1 VVLSR
6 RWRTVITGI
15 DPGTLEVTT
24 EVARTE
30 VARTEVEG
38 SDGVRIAVLV
48 KQVPRAETLELLS
61 TGRLKRDG
69 VELEMNSYCRRAVSK
84 GVDLARSSGG
94 TCTVFTLGPPSAE
107 DCLREAIAW
116 GADSAVLVTDPEFA
130 GSDTLATANVLAAA
144 LKKEGPFDLVL
155 VGRNSIDSDT
165 GQVPPEIAELLGLPF
180 AAGARELQVEDGT
193 ATLRCELDDGWR
205 TVRIS
210 LPAVV
215 STAERLCEP
224 AKVDPEGRASV
235 DASRIRKLT
244 SSDLGPGPFGQAA
257 SPTSVGDVRVM
268 EVTRRKILLE
278 GTLEEQVATAVSL
291 LGEWGAFE
299 GAGKAE
305 REGSSQP
312 RGTESGDPESD
323 SVCSSS
329 TAPGA
334 VSGPIVAVVT
344 ESGRDRLA
352 RELLGEA
359 AQLAHSISGQVVAI
373 GPDDWSPDQLDSFGA
388 DRLVTI
394 SGSLTEEDVAA
405 VLATWCRAES
415 PWGVLVPGTLW
426 GREVAGRCAAALGA
440 GLTGDAV
447 GFGIEDGRLIC
458 WKPAFGGRLVAAIT
472 ASSDVQMATV
482 RPGVLELR
490 APREPRGDLG
500 TEALHAVPKRRVEV
514 LEEGRDDDV
523 ETLLVARALVCVG
536 AGVPPDEYDA
546 LQPLLKVLGAELAG
560 TRKVTDKGWLP
571 RARQVGITGHSVAP
585 ALYVALG
592 VQGKFNHVIGTR
604 SAGTVVAVNL
614 DACAP
619 IFDWAD
625 IGIVA
630 DWRQAVPALVAEL
643 ESYRA

>member
-1 VVLSR
+1 
-6 RWRTVITGI
+6 
-15 DPGTLEVTT
+15 
-24 EVARTE
+24 
-30 VARTEVEG
+30 
-38 SDGVRIAVLV
+38 
-48 KQVPRAETLELLS
+48 
-61 TGRLKRDG
+61 
-69 VELEMNSYCRRAVSK
+69 
-84 GVDLARSSGG
+84 
-94 TCTVFTLGPPSAE
+94 
-107 DCLREAIAW
+107 
-116 GADSAVLVTDPEFA
+116 VLVTDPEFA

-180 AAGARELQVEDGT
+180 AAGARELQVEQGI

-268 EVTRRKILLE
+268 EVARRKILLE
-278 GTLEEQVATAVSL
+278 GKLEEQVATAVSL
-291 LGEWGAFE
+291 LGEWGAFDR

-312 RGTESGDPESD
+312 RGTDSGDPESV
-323 SVCSSS
+323 SVRSSS
-329 TAPGA
+329 TGPRAG
-334 VSGPIVAVVT
+334 SGPIVAVVA
-344 ESGRDRLA
+344 ESGRDRLT

-359 AQLAHSISGQVVAI
+359 AQLAHSVSGQVVVI

-388 DRLVTI
+388 DRIVTI
-394 SGSLTEEDVAA
+394 SGSLTEEDVSAA
-405 VLATWCRAES
+405 LATWCRAEW

-447 GFGIEDGRLIC
+447 GFGTEEGRLIC

-490 APREPRGDLG
+490 APREPRGDLA
-500 TEALHAVPKRRVEV
+500 TEAQHAVPKRRVEV

-585 ALYVALG
+585 VLYVALG

-614 DACAP
+614 DPGAP